1 MSNRLDG
8 KTAAVTG
15 GGSGIGQAICTRFAQ
30 EGARVAIIELN
41 PEAAKETAA
50 MIQKADGQ
58 SAIYACDV
66 SDHGQTKA
74 VFESLIKDF
83 ASLTT
88 LVNCA
93 GIAHIGNIEKT
104 TPEDLDRLY
113 AVNVK
118 GIYNCTQ
125 AAMPALRQQGGTIL
139 NIGSIAST
147 VGIPDRFAY
156 SMSKGAVL
164 MMTRSVACDYV
175 KENIRCNS
183 ISPARVHTPFVDR
196 YLEQNFAGREQE
208 MFEQL
213 SATQPIGRMGQ
224 PSEIAALAAFLA
236 SDEATFI
243 TGADYEIDGG
253 FNNLKP

>member
-41 PEAAKETAA
+41 PEAAKETTA

-58 SAIYACDV
+58 SAVYTCDV
-66 SDHGQTKA
+66 SDHAQTKA
-74 VFESLIKDF
+74 VFDSLIEDF
-83 ASLTT
+83 GSLTT

-93 GIAHIGNIEKT
+93 GIAHIGNIENT
-104 TPEDLDRLY
+104 TPEDMDRLY

-125 AAMPALRQQGGTIL
+125 AAIGALRQQGGTIL

-196 YLEQNFAGREQE
+196 YLENNFAGREQE
-208 MFEQL
+208 MFERL

-236 SDEATFI
+236 SDEAAFI